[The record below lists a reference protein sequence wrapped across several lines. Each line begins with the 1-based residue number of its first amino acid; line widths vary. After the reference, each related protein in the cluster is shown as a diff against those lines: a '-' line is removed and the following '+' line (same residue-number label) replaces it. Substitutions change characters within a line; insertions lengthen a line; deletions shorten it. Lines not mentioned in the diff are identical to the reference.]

1 MEEKTNRK
9 LQFLLG
15 TAGFFF
21 LLIITYYHRQP
32 PLFDEVL
39 FIPNVYLFEKH
50 GLTKEFLINLNN
62 QAPGPLYEFVQLFF
76 KPLTNLQAPGIRLVN
91 VFLFGMVIL
100 MIARIFTMI
109 RPIGFFEALTLS
121 LAIVGIP
128 MVWQIAGLA
137 LTEMPAMFF
146 CTFSVLLL
154 IHALR
159 SEENPFASTLLTIAA
174 GFCLGL
180 AILGRSP
187 FLTLVSSSLIL
198 VFYKIQSVARWR
210 TILLFIIVAL
220 GVSIPV
226 FYIWGGL
233 VPPQQS
239 FVGKG
244 FSIWHG
250 LLAFSYAG
258 MLTLI
263 ISPRWFYLNRSI
275 LLGLFFTFVLMTLVN
290 IFFTQYEYKP
300 FYKAVATIL
309 PESLLKH
316 YPFMISPVLATIALY
331 FIGTCFVH
339 LWQKRH
345 DPLFVFFLVSGMLL
359 LASNFKVTHLFSTRY
374 VGQAAAF
381 FVLVAADYDKSR
393 YGRLIRL
400 AIGMAIGFISL
411 ETYILFG

>member
-1 MEEKTNRK
+1 MEEKLNQK

-15 TAGFFF
+15 TGGFLF
-21 LLIITYYHRQP
+21 LMIITFFHRQP

-39 FIPNVYLFEKH
+39 FVPNVYLFEKH
-50 GLTKEFLINLNN
+50 GLSREFLVNLNN
-62 QAPGPLYEFVQLFF
+62 QAPGPLYEFVHLFF
-76 KPLTNLQAPGIRLVN
+76 KPLTHLQAPGIRLVN

-100 MIARIFTMI
+100 MIARIFTLVRTINYYEAMI
-109 RPIGFFEALTLS
+109 WS
-121 LAIVGIP
+121 LAIVGVP

-146 CTFSVLLL
+146 AVFAVLLL
-154 IHALR
+154 IHAIH
-159 SEENPFASTLLTIAA
+159 SEKRPVASTLFALAA
-174 GFCLGL
+174 GLCLGL

-187 FLTLVSSSLIL
+187 FLTIVAASGIL
-198 VFYKIQSVARWR
+198 LLFDIKSAARWR
-210 TILLFIIVAL
+210 TILLIIIVSL
-220 GVSIPV
+220 SICFPV

-250 LLAFSYAG
+250 LLAFAYGGLLAVLIAPGWFFINRTIILSLL
-258 MLTLI
+258 LTYI
-263 ISPRWFYLNRSI
+263 
-275 LLGLFFTFVLMTLVN
+275 GLVIVN
-290 IFFTQYEYKP
+290 IYFVHYEYKP

-309 PESLLKH
+309 PDPLLKN
-316 YPFMISPVLATIALY
+316 YPLLVSPMLATLSIY
-331 FIGTCFVH
+331 FIVTCLVH
-339 LWQKRH
+339 LWRRRSE
-345 DPLFVFFLVSGMLL
+345 PFFVFFLVSGMLL

-381 FVLVAADYDKSR
+381 FVLVASDYDKSKN
-393 YGRLIRL
+393 GRLIRL
-400 AIGMAIGFISL
+400 LIGMVIGVISL

>member
-9 LQFLLG
+9 LQFLIG

-21 LLIITYYHRQP
+21 LLILTYFHKQP

-50 GLTKEFLINLNN
+50 GLTKEFLVNLNN

-76 KPLTNLQAPGIRLVN
+76 KPITGLQAPGIRLVN

-100 MIARIFTMI
+100 MIARIFTII
-109 RPIGFFEALTLS
+109 RAVGFFEALTLS
-121 LAIVGIP
+121 LAIVGVP

-154 IHALR
+154 IHAIR
-159 SEENPFASTLLTIAA
+159 SENKPVSGTLLAIAA
-174 GFCLGL
+174 GLCLGL

-187 FLTLVSSSLIL
+187 FLTIAGASLIL
-198 VFYKIQSVARWR
+198 LFYKMNSVARWR
-210 TILLFIIVAL
+210 IILLYIILAL
-220 GVSIPV
+220 GIALPV

-250 LLAFSYAG
+250 LLAFAYAG

-275 LLGLFFTFVLMTLVN
+275 VMALVFTFILMALVN
-290 IFFTQYEYKP
+290 IFFVRYEYKP

-309 PESLLKH
+309 PEPLLKH
-316 YPFMISPVLATIALY
+316 YPLMISPVLATIALY
-331 FIGTCFVH
+331 FIGTCIVH
-339 LWQKRH
+339 LWQRRN

>member
-1 MEEKTNRK
+1 MEENTNRK
-9 LQFLLG
+9 LQFILG

-21 LLIITYYHRQP
+21 LLIITYYHKQP

-50 GLTKEFLINLNN
+50 GLTKEFLVNLNN

-76 KPLTNLQAPGIRLVN
+76 KPITGLRAPGIRLVN
-91 VFLFGMVIL
+91 VFLFGLVIL
-100 MIARIFTMI
+100 MIARIFTLVRSI
-109 RPIGFFEALTLS
+109 SFFEALTLS
-121 LAIVGIP
+121 LAIVGVP

-146 CTFSVLLL
+146 CTFSVMLL
-154 IHALR
+154 IQAIR
-159 SEENPFASTLLTIAA
+159 SEQKPLISTLLAIGA

-187 FLTLVSSSLIL
+187 FLTLVGASLIL
-198 VFYKIQSVARWR
+198 LFYKFHSTARWR
-210 TILLFIIVAL
+210 IILLFIIVAL
-220 GVSIPV
+220 GVSFPV

-244 FSIWHG
+244 ISIWHG
-250 LLAFSYAG
+250 LLAFAYAG
-258 MLTLI
+258 LLTVI

-275 LLGLFFTFVLMTLVN
+275 LITLFFTFILMTMVN
-290 IFFTQYEYKP
+290 IFFTHYEYKP

-309 PESLLKH
+309 PQPLLKH

-331 FIGTCFVH
+331 FMGTCFVH

-345 DPLFVFFLVSGMLL
+345 DPIFVFFLVSGMLL

-393 YGRLIRL
+393 FGRLIRL